1 MNKTAIRKFAE
12 WAREKLIE
20 DIKYKAGTV
29 GITANGI
36 VEKLPQSTSDT
47 YFYDVGTK
55 DYTKISG
62 IEIKQRDALV
72 KAIQTKERSYKSYQE
87 AFVNVIEEVAYT
99 WFNRLIAIRF
109 MEVNDYLP
117 SSVRVLSSEN
127 KAKKE
132 PDLVTTPFDTDLEFT
147 SYEQD
152 KIIQLKDENKLDELF
167 RMLFIKQCNKLH
179 DILPELFE
187 KTDDYS
193 ELLLT
198 ISFTDPEGII
208 HHLINDIEDVDFRIN
223 DEMYTDD
230 GKIKADG
237 QVEIIG
243 WLYQYYISKKH
254 DEIVNIYKGTV
265 KKADIPA
272 ATQLFTTDWVVR
284 YMVDNSLGRYWIE
297 RNPQSKLSEKL
308 EFFVTPKNGEIQY
321 VDEKVN
327 PTDLTFFDPCMGS
340 GHILVYA
347 FDVLMEI
354 YREVGYSD
362 RDAALSIVENNL
374 FGMDIDKRAYQLA
387 YFAVMMKARSYNRR
401 ALTKG
406 ISNNIA
412 VVEESNSI
420 DKFACNGLTTDSEQN
435 KIGEYLVEAY
445 KDAQEIGTLQTIE
458 KKDYK
463 EFVEYLNNVESSAG
477 QIDLFSTAWL
487 NDTLP
492 QMVQLAKQAEIMS
505 NKYAVVCTN
514 PPYMNKLEGQLK
526 KFVVDNYKAY
536 SGDLFSVFIYRNFD
550 YCKKDGYSAF
560 MTPFVWLFIK
570 TYEALRTY
578 IINTKAI
585 TTLVQ
590 MEYSAFEEA
599 TVPICSF
606 VLKNGKATENAL
618 CFRLSDFKGGM
629 EVQKQKVLE
638 AIGNKNCDY
647 FFEAEQNNFLKIPGN
662 PVAYWVG
669 KQVLKAFEGSL
680 LSDYGYPKQGFAT
693 GDNNTFLRF
702 WQEVDMTKIGFGM
715 ESREVANQS
724 GKKWFPCN
732 KGGSFRRWYGNN
744 NYLANWQADGK
755 EMTEFKGSVIRN
767 PQYYFKQ
774 GITWSSLT
782 SGKLSMRY
790 SPKGFLFES
799 KGSVCFMKN
808 EDNLGYILGLMNT
821 EIVSNMLSVLSPTL
835 DYHEGPISR
844 VPIIVSDQKEQIE
857 IIVKQNVEICK
868 NDWDSF
874 ETSWDFKKHPLICYE
889 ADKVSVAF
897 EIWSKECE
905 NHFNQLKANEE
916 ELNRIFIDI
925 YGLQDELTPEV
936 EDKDVTVRKADLQ
949 RDIKSLISYA
959 VGCMFGRYSIE
970 REGIV
975 YAGGNFDDVY
985 WKYKGQAALNKNGE
999 PIEGGYAGISLA
1011 DYHYPKFHDTDD
1023 WKTATELSFEPDA
1036 DNCIPITDEEYFEDD
1051 IVGLFCAW
1059 LKKAYGEDTLEENL
1073 DFIAN
1078 ALGNKGKTS
1087 REVIRNYFLT
1097 DFIKDHIKTY
1107 QKRPIYWLFD
1117 SGKQNG
1123 FKALVYMHR
1132 WNADT
1137 IGNVRVEYLHRIQRV
1152 YEKEIIR
1159 MQEIIDNSHDNKEIS
1174 NATKRKEKLQKQ
1186 IKETK
1191 DYDAKIAHLALSR
1204 IDIDLDGGVKV
1215 NYEKVQTA
1223 DGKKMQILAKI

>member
-12 WAREKLIE
+12 WAREKLIS
-20 DIKYKAGTV
+20 DIKYKAGTI
-29 GITANGI
+29 GITENGI
-36 VEKLPQSTSDT
+36 AERLPQSTSDLH
-47 YFYDVGTK
+47 FYDIGTK
-55 DYTKISG
+55 EYAEVSG
-62 IEIKQRDALV
+62 IEIKQREALE
-72 KAIQTKERSYKSYQE
+72 KAIETRERSYKNYQE
-87 AFVNVIEEVAYT
+87 AFENVVEEVAYT

-109 MEVNDYLP
+109 MEVNNYLP
-117 SSVRVLSSEN
+117 SGIRVLSSEN

-132 PDLVTTPFDTDLEFT
+132 PDFVTSPFDTDLEFT
-147 SYEQD
+147 PYEQD

-198 ISFTDPEGII
+198 ISFTDTDGIV
-208 HHLINDIEDVDFRIN
+208 HHLVNDIEEKDFDIESA
-223 DEMYTDD
+223 DEN
-230 GKIKADG
+230 GKHNG

-254 DEIVNIYKGTV
+254 DEIVNIYKGKV

-297 RNPQSKLSEKL
+297 RNPQSKLAEKL
-308 EFFVTPKNGEIQY
+308 DFFVTPKNGEIQY

-362 RDAALSIVENNL
+362 RDAAVSIVENNL

-387 YFAVMMKARSYNRR
+387 YFAVMMKARSYYRR
-401 ALTKG
+401 ALTRG
-406 ISNNIA
+406 MSNHLA
-412 VVEESNSI
+412 VVEESNAI
-420 DKFACNGLTTDSEQN
+420 DRFNCEGVTNDIEQN
-435 KIGEYLVEAY
+435 KIGEYLVTAY
-445 KDAQEIGTLQTIE
+445 KDAQEIGTLQTVK
-458 KKDYK
+458 KKDYAA
-463 EFVEYLNNVESSAG
+463 FADYLNNAESKAEQINIFSSAW
-477 QIDLFSTAWL
+477 F
-487 NDTLP
+487 NETLP
-492 QMVQLAKQAEIMS
+492 LMLQLAKQAEIMS

-526 KFVVDNYKAY
+526 KFVVDNHKAY
-536 SGDLFSVFIYRNFD
+536 SGDMFSVFMYRNFG
-550 YCKKDGYSAF
+550 YCKADGYSAF
-560 MTPFVWLFIK
+560 MTPFVWMFIK

-578 IINTKAI
+578 IIDTKAI

-606 VLKNGKATENAL
+606 VLKNGKATEKAL

-629 EVQKQKVLE
+629 EIQKQKVLE
-638 AIGNKNCDY
+638 ALDNKNCGY
-647 FFEAEQNNFLKIPGN
+647 FYEAEQSNFSKIPGY
-662 PVAYWVG
+662 PIAYWVSEKG
-669 KQVLKAFEGSL
+669 FLAFSNSKVVDHYVVRNGISTGNNEKYLRLWHEVSAAK
-680 LSDYGYPKQGFAT
+680 DYWK
-693 GDNNTFLRF
+693 
-702 WQEVDMTKIGFGM
+702 
-715 ESREVANQS
+715 
-724 GKKWFPCN
+724 PCN
-732 KGGSFRRWYGNN
+732 KGGSYRKWYGNN
-744 NYLANWQADGK
+744 EYYVYWKDDGHEIK
-755 EMTEFKGSVIRN
+755 TTLDEKGRIKARLGGAEYSFSKGIEMSRI
-767 PQYYFKQ
+767 
-774 GITWSSLT
+774 T
-782 SGKLSMRY
+782 SGSLSFRI
-790 SPKGFLFES
+790 SNGGFVYES
-799 KGSVCFMKN
+799 STNDIYQVNN
-808 EDNLGYILGLMNT
+808 EYPLIWLLGYCNSKVVDYFLNLMNPT
-821 EIVSNMLSVLSPTL
+821 INIMPEDIRKLPCEKMESNSLNDMVNANIDNS
-835 DYHEGPISR
+835 
-844 VPIIVSDQKEQIE
+844 K
-857 IIVKQNVEICK
+857 K
-868 NDWDSF
+868 DWDSY

-889 ADKVSVAF
+889 EDRVSVAF
-897 EIWSKECE
+897 EIWTKECD
-905 NHFNQLKANEE
+905 NRFNQLKANEE
-916 ELNRIFIDI
+916 ELNRLFIDI
-925 YGLQDELTPEV
+925 YGLQEELTPEV

-959 VGCMFGRYSIE
+959 VGCMFGRYSLDID
-970 REGIV
+970 GLA
-975 YAGGNFDDVY
+975 YAGGEWDNS
-985 WKYKGQAALNKNGE
+985 KYE
-999 PIEGGYAGISLA
+999 TFI
-1011 DYHYPKFHDTDD
+1011 
-1023 WKTATELSFEPDA
+1023 PDE

-1059 LKKAYGEDTLEENL
+1059 LKKVYGEDTLEENL
-1073 DFIAN
+1073 EFIAK
-1078 ALGNKGKTS
+1078 ALGNKGNTS
-1087 REVIRNYFLT
+1087 REVIRNYFLN

-1137 IGNVRVEYLHRIQRV
+1137 TGNMRVEYLHRMQRV
-1152 YEKEIIR
+1152 YEKEMER
-1159 MQEIIDNSHDNKEIS
+1159 MQEIIDNSHDNKEIN

-1186 IKETK
+1186 YKETK

-1204 IDIDLDGGVKV
+1204 IDIDLDDGVKV

>member
-1 MNKTAIRKFAE
+1 MNKTATRKFAE

-29 GITANGI
+29 GITEHGI
-36 VEKLPQSTSDT
+36 AEKLPQSTSDT

-72 KAIQTKERSYKSYQE
+72 KAIQTKERSYKCYQE
-87 AFVNVIEEVAYT
+87 AFENVIEEVAYT

-117 SSVRVLSSEN
+117 SGVRVLSSEN

-147 SYEQD
+147 SYEQNR
-152 KIIQLKDENKLDELF
+152 IIQLKDDNKLDELF

-265 KKADIPA
+265 KKTDIPA

-297 RNPQSKLSEKL
+297 RNPQSKLTEKL

-321 VDEKVN
+321 VDEKIS

-406 ISNNIA
+406 ISNNLA

-420 DKFACNGLTTDSEQN
+420 DKFTCNGLTTDSEQN

-445 KDAQEIGTLQTIE
+445 RDAQEIGTLQTIE
-458 KKDYK
+458 KKDYNG
-463 EFVEYLNNVESSAG
+463 FVTYLNNIDNSAG

-550 YCKKDGYSAF
+550 YCKIDGYSAF

-570 TYEALRTY
+570 TYEALRKY
-578 IINTKAI
+578 IIDTKAI

-606 VLKNGKATENAL
+606 VLKNGRATEKAL

-638 AIGNKNCDY
+638 AIENKKCGY
-647 FFEAEQNNFLKIPGN
+647 FYEAGQNDFRRIPGS
-662 PVAYWVG
+662 PLAYWATEAITEVFQNS
-669 KQVLKAFEGSL
+669 KL
-680 LSDYGYPKQGFAT
+680 LTEIANPRQGLIT
-693 GDNNTFLRF
+693 GDVNRF
-702 WQEVDMTKIGFGM
+702 VRKWYECSLTNLNLSAKISDPQRIG
-715 ESREVANQS
+715 
-724 GKKWFPCN
+724 KWFPYCN
-732 KGGSFRRWYGNN
+732 GGAYRKWYGNN
-744 NYLANWQADGK
+744 DDVVNWLNDGV
-755 EMTEFKGSVIRN
+755 EVKGFVDDKGKQRSRPQN
-767 PQYYFKQ
+767 QQYYYRE
-774 GITWSSLT
+774 GGTWSAIS
-782 SGKLSMRY
+782 SSSFSVRY
-790 SPKGFLFES
+790 FPEGFLFSNAGMAIYAEHNQLLYLIGFLNS
-799 KGSVCFMKN
+799 KLSQT
-808 EDNLGYILGLMNT
+808 YLGLFN
-821 EIVSNMLSVLSPTL
+821 
-835 DYHEGPISR
+835 EGLNYNQGDIAKLP
-844 VPIIVSDQKEQIE
+844 
-857 IIVKQNVEICK
+857 IVKSEIEDKVCKKVMETVEISK
-868 NDWDSF
+868 AEWDSF
-874 ETSWDFKKHPLICYE
+874 ETSWDFQKHPLISY
-889 ADKVSVAF
+889 AVDKVSTFF
-897 EIWSKECE
+897 EMWSKECAE
-905 NHFNQLKANEE
+905 RFNQLKANEE

-925 YGLQDELTPEV
+925 YRLQDELTPEV
-936 EDKDVTVRKADLQ
+936 EDKDVTVRQADLQ

-959 VGCMFGRYSIE
+959 VGCMFGRYSLDE
-970 REGIV
+970 DGLA
-975 YAGGNFDDVY
+975 YAGGEWNDS
-985 WKYKGQAALNKNGE
+985 KY
-999 PIEGGYAGISLA
+999 
-1011 DYHYPKFHDTDD
+1011 DT
-1023 WKTATELSFEPDA
+1023 FIPDE

-1059 LKKAYGEDTLEENL
+1059 LKKVYGEDTLEENL

-1087 REVIRNYFLT
+1087 REIIRNYFLT

-1152 YEKEIIR
+1152 YEKEITR

-1204 IDIDLDGGVKV
+1204 IDIDLDDGVKI